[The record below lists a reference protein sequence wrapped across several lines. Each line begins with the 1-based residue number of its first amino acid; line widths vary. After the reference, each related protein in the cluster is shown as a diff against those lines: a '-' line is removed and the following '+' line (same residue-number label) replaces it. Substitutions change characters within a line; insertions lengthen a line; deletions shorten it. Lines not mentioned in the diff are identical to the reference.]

1 MIRLAITDE
10 IAESLSTHMLMSDP
24 LEQGAFCT
32 LHKGDG
38 YDGKRLLVSDI
49 ILPTSSAWEIQ
60 AEHNLRPSAQW
71 LSAAISHAVKKR
83 AGLLFVHS
91 HPNRS
96 HPPELSISDKVAFA
110 SLASTIAPMLDG
122 PFGAAIIH
130 PAGWSGVLWSGTTM
144 VRIHRIAAVGR
155 NLHFLGPLPTVP
167 EDALDDRQSDAL
179 GLVHGRLRN
188 LSVAVVG
195 CGGLGSPIAEQLVR
209 MGVNEVILID
219 NDLLDTPSNIRR
231 VFGAKLSHLKAKPY
245 HPKVDIVGNHLKRL
259 GLGVKIR
266 SIKGDVR
273 IERVFRHL
281 LDADVVLMATDTHSS
296 RAVVNELPSKYLMPV
311 IDVGVR
317 IGSKGNNKL
326 SGLVA
331 EARILTPST
340 PCLWC
345 RKSISADVVRAENLP
360 SGERN
365 QLIREGYVVHGVGE
379 PEPSVIALTVLGS
392 SLATCALIA
401 MISEEGEVASRGYW
415 VDGLFGDSDETEPVL
430 PESGCRCRQ
439 NIGYGDDAAPPFIVE
454 E

>member
-1 MIRLAITDE
+1 
-10 IAESLSTHMLMSDP
+10 
-24 LEQGAFCT
+24 
-32 LHKGDG
+32 
-38 YDGKRLLVSDI
+38 
-49 ILPTSSAWEIQ
+49 
-60 AEHNLRPSAQW
+60 
-71 LSAAISHAVKKR
+71 
-83 AGLLFVHS
+83 
-91 HPNRS
+91 
-96 HPPELSISDKVAFA
+96 
-110 SLASTIAPMLDG
+110 MLDG
-122 PFGAAIIH
+122 LFGAAIIH
-130 PAGWSGVLWSGTTM
+130 PAGWSGVLWSDTTM
-144 VRIHRIAAVGR
+144 VRIHQIVAVGR
-155 NLHFLGPLPTVP
+155 NLRFLSPLPAVS

-179 GLVHGRLRN
+179 GLVHERLRN

-209 MGVNEVILID
+209 MGVKEVILID

-231 VFGAKLSHLKAKPY
+231 VFGAELSHLKAKPY
-245 HPKVDIVGNHLKRL
+245 HPKVDILGNHLKQL
-259 GLGVKIR
+259 GLGVKIY

-273 IERVFRHL
+273 TERVFRHL
-281 LDADVVLMATDTHSS
+281 LDADVVLMATDTHNS

-317 IGSKGNNKL
+317 IGSRGNNKL

-401 MISEEGEVASRGYW
+401 MISEEGEVASSGYW
-415 VDGLFGDSDETEPVL
+415 VDGLFGDSHETEPVL
-430 PESGCRCRQ
+430 PEPGCRCRQ